1 MNDLL
6 CAGLLTP
13 HNSATEGLQ
22 LQSHAFARGGD
33 LRSTLV
39 ARSGDRPQRANDTL
53 PKSPNSNPM
62 NDLTSPSANLSA
74 PRTVAVID
82 IGTTSIR
89 MEIAEINHQGEV
101 RTLEK
106 LSQAVSIGK
115 DTFTRGVISKPTIED
130 CARVL
135 KSYRSKLKEY
145 PISNGDQIR
154 VVATSAVREATN
166 RLAFIDRIYIATGM
180 QVEPLDE
187 AEVNRL
193 TYLGIQPFL
202 QAEPSLAAARTIVA
216 EVGGG
221 STELLVVRGT
231 NVLYSHTYRL
241 GSLRLRETLEAYQ
254 APAIKQR
261 QIMETQIQKTVEQV
275 REHVVGDGPIEM
287 IAMGGDVRFA
297 AAQLLP
303 NRKPD
308 TLASLPVTA
317 LEDLTNRMLA
327 LSEDRL
333 IQRYHLSV
341 PDAETLGPALL
352 AYVQLARAFDLT
364 SILVNDSTM
373 RDGLLK
379 EMAVKDAWTE
389 EFGSQI
395 IRSAL
400 DLGRRF
406 EFDEAHARHV
416 ADLCKLLFNEL
427 HDEHHLEPR
436 YAIILY
442 VAALLHEIGLFVST
456 RSSHKHSMYLIMNS
470 ELFGLS
476 NRDVLLVALTA
487 RYHRR
492 ASPKPEHDGYA
503 SLARDGRVAVAKM
516 AAILRVAVALDD
528 SRQPANSR
536 NPLHARRRTA
546 RDFHAG
552 RRGSFA

>member
-1 MNDLL
+1 MSD
-6 CAGLLTP
+6 
-13 HNSATEGLQ
+13 Q
-22 LQSHAFARGGD
+22 
-33 LRSTLV
+33 
-39 ARSGDRPQRANDTL
+39 
-53 PKSPNSNPM
+53 
-62 NDLTSPSANLSA
+62 SPSAVTQPP

-89 MEIAEINHQGEV
+89 MEIAEINHLGEV

-115 DTFTRGVISKPTIED
+115 DTFTRAIISKPTIED

-135 KSYRSKLKEY
+135 KSYRNKLKEY
-145 PISNGDQIR
+145 PTATMDQIR
-154 VVATSAVREATN
+154 VVATSAVREASN

-221 STELLVVRGT
+221 STELLVVRGA

-275 REHVVGDGPIEM
+275 REHVVVGEGAIEM

-308 TLASLPVTA
+308 TLASLPVAA

-427 HDEHHLEPR
+427 KEEHHLEPLTR
-436 YAIILY
+436 
-442 VAALLHEIGLFVST
+442 LFCT
-456 RSSHKHSMYLIMNS
+456 
-470 ELFGLS
+470 
-476 NRDVLLVALTA
+476 
-487 RYHRR
+487 
-492 ASPKPEHDGYA
+492 SPRCFTKLA
-503 SLARDGRVAVAKM
+503 CSLALAV
-516 AAILRVAVALDD
+516 
-528 SRQPANSR
+528 
-536 NPLHARRRTA
+536 RTSI
-546 RDFHAG
+546 RCI
-552 RRGSFA
+552 